1 MIQCCS
7 KVYCIIWYT
16 FILNIVQYYVK
27 QYLWFNIIIF
37 FMISYYIIQYN
48 IMLQC
53 CNISCSFAVGCC
65 YAQKTGV
72 FILRVLGMLSC
83 SSMVLD
89 MYFYFLWIKCD
100 KSRSIL
106 LSRKV
111 LGFVRLLQMASIP
124 TPWTAHS
131 TITVGT
137 VLVSLKGVRMDSTSP
152 QSTTG
157 VTMLTELNAMWA
169 QQMHHQPA
177 VQHKHRPPLRRQQPA
192 VQHNHRL
199 LLQRQLRGQPL
210 SRHRV
215 KQSYSNN

>member
-1 MIQCCS
+1 
-7 KVYCIIWYT
+7 
-16 FILNIVQYYVK
+16 
-27 QYLWFNIIIF
+27 
-37 FMISYYIIQYN
+37 MISYYIIQYN